1 MTLNMKT
8 NDYSS
13 ISFLFLDGS
22 NNCTTPL
29 LYGPLDSTNV
39 LDIEKF
45 TSDYDPSSAVVP
57 EDLIRFTIQIPT
69 NPTMAAGNFE

>member
-1 MTLNMKT
+1 MKT

-13 ISFLFLDGS
+13 ISFLFLDRS

-45 TSDYDPSSAVVP
+45 TSDYHPSSAVVP

-69 NPTMAAGNFE
+69 NPTMAAGDFE